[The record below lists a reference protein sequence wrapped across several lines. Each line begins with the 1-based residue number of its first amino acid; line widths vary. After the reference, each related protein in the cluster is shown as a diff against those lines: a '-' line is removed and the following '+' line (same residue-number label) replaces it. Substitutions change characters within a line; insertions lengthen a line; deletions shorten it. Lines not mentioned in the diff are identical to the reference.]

1 VPTSAIPP
9 AHIAIVGCGFTGTAA
24 FFQLVERHPVRE
36 LTIFESSGRFGP
48 GYAYQPDECTDYLIN
63 NTTDTMCLVPGNRRA
78 FIEWLQ
84 HHPEHATQV
93 DPKGHL
99 PRTVYGA
106 FLLDVM
112 RSTLTL
118 AAIKGIRVNCIA
130 AEVTRLR
137 EDGAGVELGWA
148 HGTVRADVALLTT
161 GRCPDLQAFPA
172 PPAGSALRYIATH
185 IATDAFTDLP
195 LDARC
200 HVLGTSLS
208 AYDVV
213 NRLFSPETGCRFQ
226 PDATGAL
233 SFVPG
238 PNARHVVLG
247 SRSGRLKKMQS
258 LMPRAVRRQHFVPER
273 LETLAHTGRLTM
285 TALLELIQAEARAHQ
300 VDVDWLAV
308 VDPYS
313 QCTTADEVT
322 RRAGELLAADI
333 KAATSGEG
341 RNFLVDLASDAQV
354 DLWDGFARH
363 WLPAA
368 EERYYRTKVE
378 TALQSFAAPCPVPTA
393 RRLLALHRA
402 GRLEVRRG
410 VGAVTLHDSATHY
423 RVPHADGVDDAQVV
437 INATGAVD
445 RWVRS
450 DGQSPLVASL
460 REAGLLRPY
469 SRDGAELPGADVDL
483 ANFRA
488 RGSRHV
494 YVANMFL
501 WGPGFFTSSAFMMA
515 TIVERLLDQMFAAV
529 RACGSRPPQQKPSR
543 QNDAS

>member
-1 VPTSAIPP
+1 M
-9 AHIAIVGCGFTGTAA
+9 HIAIVGCGFSGTSA
-24 FFQLVERHPVRE
+24 FFQLVERYPVRSI
-36 LTIFESSGRFGP
+36 TIFEASGRFGP

-63 NTTDTMCLVPGNRRA
+63 NTTDTMCLLPGNRRA

-84 HHPEHATQV
+84 HHPEHATQA

-112 RSTLTL
+112 RSTLTS
-118 AAIKGIRVNCIA
+118 AAVKGIRVNCIA
-130 AEVTRLR
+130 AEVTQLR
-137 EDGAGVELGWA
+137 EPDGGGVELGWA
-148 HGTVRADVALLTT
+148 QGSVRADAALLTT

-172 PPAGSALRYIATH
+172 PPVGCALRYIATH

-195 LDARC
+195 LDASC

-213 NRLFSPETGCRFQ
+213 NRLFSPGTGCRFE

-233 SFVPG
+233 NFVPG

-258 LMPRAVRRQHFVPER
+258 LKPMALRRQHFVPARFE
-273 LETLAHTGRLTM
+273 ELARAGRLTM
-285 TALLELIQAEARAHQ
+285 TTLLELIQAEACAHQ
-300 VDVDWLAV
+300 IDVDWPAV
-308 VDPYS
+308 MDPYR

-333 KAATSGEG
+333 EAAKSGEG
-341 RNFLVDLASDAQV
+341 RNFLVDLAGNAQV
-354 DLWDGFARH
+354 DLWDSFARQ

-368 EERYYRTKVE
+368 QEHHYRAKVE
-378 TALQSFAAPCPVPTA
+378 TALLSFAAPCPVPTA
-393 RRLLALHRA
+393 QRLLALHRA
-402 GRLEVRRG
+402 GRLQVRRG
-410 VGAVTLHDSATHY
+410 IGTVTLDHSATHY
-423 RVPHADGVDDAQVV
+423 RVPHADGVDRANVL
-437 INATGAVD
+437 INTTGSVD

-450 DGQSPLVASL
+450 GGQSALVAGL
-460 REAGLLRPY
+460 REAGLLRAY
-469 SRDGAELPGADVDL
+469 SRDGVELQGADVDM

-488 RGSRHV
+488 RGSRNV
-494 YVANMFL
+494 YIANMFL

-515 TIVERLLDQMFAAV
+515 AVVERLLAQLFERRPEHAA
-529 RACGSRPPQQKPSR
+529 AG
-543 QNDAS
+543 